1 MAVAGKGLLD
11 IRQGDGQLVV
21 AASGVWDISTVPTLD
36 DRVRKIEADGG
47 NKVRIETSGVDKLDS
62 AGAWIL
68 FRLRQRLQN
77 EGYDVEIEG
86 MRPEHAGLFGHII
99 ACQDTPEL
107 AKPRFRP
114 LLQLLDGIGRRA
126 FEICREA
133 RSLISFLGEICVTM
147 LYLLVHPHRI
157 KIVPVVNQM
166 QQVGLNALPIVGLLS
181 FLIGIVLAFQG
192 ADQLARFGAEIYTVN
207 LLGVSFLREIGILM
221 TAIIIAGRSGSAFT
235 AQIGTMKVNE
245 EIDAISALGL
255 SPIQLLVMPR
265 ILALC
270 LVLPLLAFYADIM
283 GLIGGAIMSMIVLD
297 ISITRFIDQL
307 NGALSMWTF
316 WIGVIKAPFFAFVI
330 SMIGCFNGLKV
341 AGSAESVGLM
351 TTKAVVQA
359 IFLVIVLDAVFSIFF
374 SFLGI

>member
-1 MAVAGKGLLD
+1 MAAAEQGLLD
-11 IRQGDGQLVV
+11 IESANGQLVV
-21 AASGVWDISTVPTLD
+21 AASGVWDISTVPSLD
-36 DRVRKIEADGG
+36 DRVRKIQPDSG
-47 NKVRIETSGVDKLDS
+47 NTVRINAAGLDKLDS
-62 AGAWIL
+62 AGAWVL

-107 AKPRFRP
+107 TKPKFRP
-114 LLQLLDGIGRRA
+114 LIQLLDGIGRRT
-126 FEICREA
+126 FEMSKEA
-133 RSLISFLGEICVTM
+133 RALISFLGEICVSM
-147 LYLLVHPHRI
+147 VYLLSHPHRI
-157 KIVPVVNQM
+157 KIVPVINQM

-265 ILALC
+265 IIALV
-270 LVLPLLAFYADIM
+270 LVLPLLGFYADIM

-297 ISITRFIDQL
+297 ISVTRFIDQL
-307 NGALSMWTF
+307 NGAISMWTF
-316 WIGVIKAPFFAFVI
+316 WIGIIKAPFFAFVI
-330 SMIGCFNGLKV
+330 AMIGCFNGLKV

-359 IFLVIVLDAVFSIFF
+359 IFLVIVMDAIFSIFF

>member
-1 MAVAGKGLLD
+1 MAAAEQGLLD
-11 IRQGDGQLVV
+11 IESANGQLVV
-21 AASGVWDISTVPTLD
+21 AASGVWDISTVPSLD
-36 DRVRKIEADGG
+36 DRVRKIQPDSG
-47 NKVRIETSGVDKLDS
+47 NTVRINAAGLDKLDS
-62 AGAWIL
+62 AGAWVL

-107 AKPRFRP
+107 TKPKFRP
-114 LLQLLDGIGRRA
+114 LIQLLDGIGRRT
-126 FEICREA
+126 FEMSKEA
-133 RSLISFLGEICVTM
+133 RALISFLGEICVSM
-147 LYLLVHPHRI
+147 VYLLPHPHRI
-157 KIVPVVNQM
+157 KIVPVINQM

-265 ILALC
+265 IIALV
-270 LVLPLLAFYADIM
+270 LVLPLLGFYADIM

-297 ISITRFIDQL
+297 ISVTRFIDQL
-307 NGALSMWTF
+307 NGAISMWTF
-316 WIGVIKAPFFAFVI
+316 WIGIIKAPFFAFVI
-330 SMIGCFNGLKV
+330 AMIGCFNGLKV

-359 IFLVIVLDAVFSIFF
+359 IFLVIVMDAIFSIFF